1 MCALSQ
7 FEGMCEKI
15 SSGNITV
22 MELELIKSKFTQMKR
37 LCEAATAETNTS
49 ESFLV
54 LQRNL
59 EMRLQEF
66 DQFSSY
72 RDKLNHFMTQ
82 MNTICIEGK

>member
-22 MELELIKSKFTQMKR
+22 MELELIKSKVTQMKK

-82 MNTICIEGK
+82 MNTIRIEGK